1 MPGLF
6 PVPQMTMTMQ
16 AKLVL
21 EAALQEDQQDAQARL
36 LLASV
41 CLELKP
47 PAHEEALECA
57 RYVLRCEVTRNTCQR
72 WAGVG
77 TCKGF

>member
-1 MPGLF
+1 ML
-6 PVPQMTMTMQ
+6 PVPRMTMQ

-47 PAHEEALECA
+47 PSHEEALECA
-57 RYVLRCEVTRNTCQR
+57 RCVLKV
-72 WAGVG
+72 
-77 TCKGF
+77 